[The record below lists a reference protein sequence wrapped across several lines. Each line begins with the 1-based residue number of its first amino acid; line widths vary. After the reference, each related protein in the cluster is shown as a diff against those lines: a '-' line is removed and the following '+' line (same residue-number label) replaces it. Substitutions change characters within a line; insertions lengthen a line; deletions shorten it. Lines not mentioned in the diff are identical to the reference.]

1 MKVVLFTEEFDTVI
15 ENYNTLG
22 EIFELY
28 HERVWGL
35 TKQECISDTKRDGC
49 FITGIY
55 KPTVKVKNHLIE
67 SGIPKSFFEY
77 NTNPNGGRV
86 TITSKDIGFMILMNE
101 FEIEDLNNSIEEYL
115 SESENEIIT
124 EKIKKYIM
132 IEYRDKK
139 LNDLGI

>member
-1 MKVVLFTEEFDTVI
+1 MKVVLFTEEFDSVI
-15 ENYNTLG
+15 EEYNTLG

-35 TKQECISDTKRDGC
+35 TKNECIWDTEREGC

-55 KPTVKVKNHLIE
+55 KPTVKVKNHLIK

-77 NTNPNGGRV
+77 NPNGGRV
-86 TITSKDIGFMILMNE
+86 TTTSKDIGFMILMDE
-101 FEIEDLNNSIEEYL
+101 FEIEDLNNAIDDYL
-115 SESENEIIT
+115 SESENDIIT
-124 EKIKKYIM
+124 EKIRKYITT
-132 IEYRDKK
+132 EYRDKK